1 MTLSSHTPEIRDYFL
16 QQKFTEHPHTPP
28 PPKKERKRKR
38 GGKEFF
44 FFFSSS
50 LLKEV
55 VGWLNAEAVSLHNFL
70 LLLNVTG
77 RVSVTLSC
85 ISSTARV
92 EMPAGALVLDLQDKN
107 LQTG

>member
-1 MTLSSHTPEIRDYFL
+1 MTLSSHTPEIQDYFL
-16 QQKFTEHPHTPP
+16 QQKFTEPP
-28 PPKKERKRKR
+28 EKEKE
-38 GGKEFF
+38 GGKKKKDFF
-44 FFFSSS
+44 LSSS
-50 LLKEV
+50 LKEV
-55 VGWLNAEAVSLHNFL
+55 VGWLNAEAVSPHNFL

>member
-16 QQKFTEHPHTPP
+16 QQKFTE
-28 PPKKERKRKR
+28 PPKKEKE
-38 GGKEFF
+38 GGKRLLPEF
-44 FFFSSS
+44 
-50 LLKEV
+50 LTKEV
-55 VGWLNAEAVSLHNFL
+55 VGWLNAEAVSPHNFF

>member
-16 QQKFTEHPHTPP
+16 QQKFTE
-28 PPKKERKRKR
+28 PPKREKE
-38 GGKEFF
+38 GKKDFYL
-44 FFFSSS
+44 SSS
-50 LLKEV
+50 LKEV
-55 VGWLNAEAVSLHNFL
+55 VGWLNAEAVSLHNFF

-85 ISSTARV
+85 IGSTARV

>member
-1 MTLSSHTPEIRDYFL
+1 MTLSSHTPEIQDYFL
-16 QQKFTEHPHTPP
+16 QQKFTEPP
-28 PPKKERKRKR
+28 QKQEKER
-38 GGKEFF
+38 GKIDFF
-44 FFFSSS
+44 LSSS
-50 LLKEV
+50 LKEV
-55 VGWLNAEAVSLHNFL
+55 VGWLNAEAVSPHNFL

-77 RVSVTLSC
+77 RVSVTLSR

>member
-1 MTLSSHTPEIRDYFL
+1 MTLSSHTPEIQDYFL
-16 QQKFTEHPHTPP
+16 QQKFTEPP
-28 PPKKERKRKR
+28 ATTPPKKKKEKKK
-38 GGKEFF
+38 GKKDFF
-44 FFFSSS
+44 LNSS
-50 LLKEV
+50 LREV
-55 VGWLNAEAVSLHNFL
+55 VGWLNAEAVSPHNFL

-77 RVSVTLSC
+77 RVSVTLSY

>member
-1 MTLSSHTPEIRDYFL
+1 MTLSSHTPELQDYFL
-16 QQKFTEHPHTPP
+16 QQKFTEPP
-28 PPKKERKRKR
+28 QTQEKE
-38 GGKEFF
+38 GGKIDFF
-44 FFFSSS
+44 LSSS
-50 LLKEV
+50 LKEV
-55 VGWLNAEAVSLHNFL
+55 VGWLNAEAVSPHNFL